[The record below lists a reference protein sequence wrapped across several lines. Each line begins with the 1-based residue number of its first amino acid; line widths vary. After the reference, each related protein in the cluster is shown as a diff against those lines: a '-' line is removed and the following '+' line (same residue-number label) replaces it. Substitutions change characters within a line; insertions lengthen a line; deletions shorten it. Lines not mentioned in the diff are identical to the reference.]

1 MNQYFI
7 QMTNFKEDLM
17 KVKAFAFDIDGV
29 CTDAT
34 MICLADG
41 QQVRQSNTRDGFAL
55 RFAHEQGY
63 PIAII
68 SAGKN
73 NAGVVQRFESLGLTD
88 LYIGD
93 LAKVPAFDAFLKRHN
108 LTDNDV
114 LYMGDDVPDY
124 PILKRVSV
132 PTCPADATNDI
143 KPFVKYVSEFNGG
156 HGCVRDVIEQ
166 VLRAQGRW
174 VNFETENFL

>member
-1 MNQYFI
+1 MS
-7 QMTNFKEDLM
+7 NFKEDLM

-73 NAGVVQRFESLGLTD
+73 NAGVVQRFKSLGLTD

-108 LTDNDV
+108 LTDDDV

-124 PILKRVSV
+124 PILKRAGV

>member
-1 MNQYFI
+1 
-7 QMTNFKEDLM
+7 M

-88 LYIGD
+88 LYIGS
-93 LAKVPAFDAFLKRHN
+93 LAKVPAFDDFLKRA
-108 LTDNDV
+108 
-114 LYMGDDVPDY
+114 G
-124 PILKRVSV
+124 V
-132 PTCPADATNDI
+132 PTCPADAVNDI
-143 KPFVKYVSEFNGG
+143 KPFVKYVSDLNGG